1 MTYCCGI
8 LVRDGLVMIAD
19 TRTNAG
25 LDNVSTFRKLHV
37 FCQPGERIMAVA
49 SAGNLAISQSVLSTL
64 SEGVE
69 NPDTGELETL
79 MNAPTLFQAAQRI
92 GRAIRGVHA
101 TEGRALQAEDISFDV
116 LFASPDIDA
125 FRWIGSPRPEVGATL
140 NLDGQDSL
148 FHAGL
153 TWQLPVFDTPFYLEG
168 TFGGAFHNGALTGA
182 APGRKNFGCQVNF
195 YERFGIGARLGERAT
210 ATLTYE
216 HTSNNGYC
224 QENDGLSNV
233 GIRLGYKF

>member
-1 MTYCCGI
+1 MGMMLRKICLGVI
-8 LVRDGLVMIAD
+8 GVLGL
-19 TRTNAG
+19 
-25 LDNVSTFRKLHV
+25 S
-37 FCQPGERIMAVA
+37 A
-49 SAGNLAISQSVLSTL
+49 SPALSQSLYDPHPLAGIV
-64 SEGVE
+64 
-69 NPDTGELETL
+69 DEL
-79 MNAPTLFQAAQRI
+79 RI
-92 GRAIRGVHA
+92 GLHAHDVHHA
-101 TEGRALQAEDISFDV
+101 MLPFLVQEWRLNQVEDISFDV
-116 LFASPDIDA
+116 LFTSPDIDA

-224 QENDGLSNV
+224 PENDGLSNV
-233 GIRLGYKF
+233 GVRLGYRF